1 MNSGQSGEWRTMCFA
16 QAMKRSTLSEVQWSE
31 PDSRDFNGFLRR
43 LDRLENH
50 YTLNGY
56 NFSRRRE

>member
-1 MNSGQSGEWRTMCFA
+1 MCFA